1 MKRLYLFILASFIIA
16 SLFGANAA
24 ADIPYWND
32 LQTTGV
38 GKEYPRTEFSVFSS
52 REAALKGTYESSP
65 FYHSLNGTWKFL
77 YTDDYRDLPAGIEKP
92 DFSTED
98 WSDIKVPGNW
108 ERQGFGIPIYVNHP
122 YEFPYTRSVKPILP
136 DVIPA
141 GVYQRTFTI
150 PQEWKGK
157 EIFLN
162 LDGAK
167 SGLYV
172 YINGI
177 EVGYSENSKDRAQW
191 RITDFLKSSSN
202 HLVIKIMRWSTGS
215 WLECQDF
222 WRISGIERDVYLSA
236 QERTSLKDFIVTPVL
251 RESGEGLLKL
261 RLELTNPD
269 SHELETAFELLDAQG
284 ETVAYGIS
292 VSSDKNVNFSA
303 KIENVKP
310 WSAEN
315 PNLYTLIMRV
325 ENEYIPFRVGF
336 RKFEIKDGL
345 FFVNGQPVKFKG
357 VNMHEHDQITGH
369 YVSRE
374 LMLKDLELMRKHNI
388 NAIRTAHY
396 PQPRMFYELCD
407 ELGFYVYHEANI
419 ESHGMGY
426 NLREGGTLGN
436 NRDFYAT
443 HLDRIVNMYE
453 RCKNYA
459 CVTILSLG
467 NEAGNGYNMYKAYE
481 WIEERE
487 KAENGMNRPIVYERA
502 LLEWNTD
509 MYVPQYPSAD
519 WLAKIG
525 EEGCDR
531 PVIPSEYSHAMG
543 NSNGGISAQWKQI
556 RLYPQLQGAFIWDW
570 VDQGFLEK
578 DEKGYD
584 YWTYGGDY
592 GENMPSDANFCC
604 NGIVAPDR
612 TPHPAMEEVRH
623 AYTNILFEADD
634 PASGK
639 GFSITNLHYFTSL
652 EGYEIHWF
660 IEGDGK
666 VLRKG
671 KLNFTTAP
679 QHVESFD
686 ISYKRLR
693 FKENVDYYIRF
704 SAVTKRN
711 ERLVPAGHEVASA
724 QFPIS
729 LRENVTLPKMK
740 KGDALVIDD
749 NSGVITISNKRLEMV
764 YDKSL
769 CTISS
774 LKVDGRERFTKGWG
788 IRPNFWRAPTDNDY
802 GNGMNKVNAYWKE
815 ASGDFKASASAVMDG
830 NDALLKVTYSLPA
843 GNTFEM
849 EYRVTQNAI
858 IHVSTRFNAVETKAG
873 DNKALQFVPRIGV
886 RFRLDSSNDNFVYYG
901 RGPAENYIDRKEG
914 SLIGL
919 YNSSAKAEYV
929 PYVMPQECGHHCDV
943 RRIDFADM
951 TILADEYMEFNA
963 LRNSIED
970 FDLGKQSHIN
980 DITSN
985 IRDYV
990 EVCLDRCQMGVGG
1003 YNSWGALPD
1012 DHAMIPAN
1020 QTYDWGFTIIFP

>member
-1 MKRLYLFILASFIIA
+1 MMTRLYLFIIA
-16 SLFGANAA
+16 SLLCVNAA

-38 GKEYPRTEFSVFSS
+38 GKEYPRTEFSVFGS

-65 FYHSLNGTWKFL
+65 FYFSLNGTWKFL

-92 DFSTED
+92 DFSTAQ

-122 YEFPYTRSVKPILP
+122 YEFPYTRSVKPTLP
-136 DVIPA
+136 EPIPA

-150 PQEWKGK
+150 PQEWRGK
-157 EIFLN
+157 EIYLN

-167 SGLYV
+167 SGVYV
-172 YINGI
+172 YLNGV

-191 RITDFLKSSSN
+191 RITDFLKSGSN
-202 HLVIKIMRWSTGS
+202 HLVIKIMRWSTGT

-236 QERTSLKDFIVTPVL
+236 QEQTSLRDFTVIPIL
-251 RESGEGLLKL
+251 SESGEGRLTL
-261 RLELTNPD
+261 RMELNNPD
-269 SHELETAFELLDAQG
+269 SRQVETGFELLDKNG
-284 ETVAYGIS
+284 NIVASGNSTTSDVS
-292 VSSDKNVNFSA
+292 VSFSA
-303 KIENVKP
+303 QIENVKP
-310 WSAEN
+310 WSAEH
-315 PNLYTLIMRV
+315 PNLYDLVMRV
-325 ENEYIPFRVGF
+325 ENEYIPFKVGF
-336 RKFEIKDGL
+336 RRFEIKDGL
-345 FFVNGQPVKFKG
+345 FFVNGQPIKFKG
-357 VNMHEHDQITGH
+357 VNIHEHDQNTGH
-369 YVSRE
+369 YISRE
-374 LMLKDLELMRKHNI
+374 LLLKDLELMRKHNI

-396 PQPRMFYELCD
+396 PQPRLFYELCD

-426 NLREGGTLGN
+426 NLREGGTLAN
-436 NRDFYAT
+436 NRDFYAL
-443 HLDRIVNMYE
+443 HQDRIINMYE

-487 KAENGMNRPIVYERA
+487 KANPGMNRPIVYERA

-519 WLAKIG
+519 WFAKMG
-525 EEGCDR
+525 QEGCDR

-543 NSNGGISAQWKQI
+543 NSNGGLSAQWKQI

-578 DEKGYD
+578 DEKEYE

-592 GENMPSDANFCC
+592 GVDMPSDGNFCC
-604 NGIVAPDR
+604 NGIIAPDR
-612 TPHPAMEEVRH
+612 TPHPSMEEVRH

-634 PASGK
+634 PSSGK
-639 GFSITNLHYFTSL
+639 GFNITNLHYFTSL
-652 EGYEIHWF
+652 EGYDIHWF

-666 VLRKG
+666 VVRKG
-671 KLNFTTAP
+671 KLNFSTAP
-679 QHVESFD
+679 QCVESFD
-686 ISYKRLR
+686 ISYKRLK
-693 FKENVDYYIRF
+693 FKEDVDYYIRF
-704 SAVTKRN
+704 SAVTKET
-711 ERLVPAGHEVASA
+711 ERLIPAGHEVASA

-740 KGDALVIDD
+740 KGNELAIEE
-749 NSGVITISNKRLEMV
+749 NSGSIVIRNKRLEMV

-769 CTISS
+769 CTLVS
-774 LKVDGRERFTKGWG
+774 LKVDGKERFADGWG

-802 GNGMNKVNAYWKE
+802 GNGMFRKNAIWKD
-815 ASGDFKASASAVMDG
+815 ASSDFKASANALMEG
-830 NDALLKVTYSLPA
+830 EDAILKIIYSLPA
-843 GNTFEM
+843 GNSFEM
-849 EYRVTQNAI
+849 EYRINRNAV
-858 IHVSTRFNAVETKAG
+858 IHVSTRFNAVESNP
-873 DNKALQFVPRIGV
+873 DDDVSPLFVPRIGV
-886 RFRLDSSNDNFVYYG
+886 RFRLESSNDGFSYFG

-919 YNSSAKAEYV
+919 YKSSAREEYV
-929 PYVMPQECGHHCDV
+929 RYVRPQECGHHCDV
-943 RRIDFADM
+943 RRIEFADM

-963 LRNSIED
+963 LRNSVED
-970 FDLGKQSHIN
+970 FDLGKQKHVN

-990 EVCLDRCQMGVGG
+990 EVCLDWRQMGVGG
-1003 YNSWGALPD
+1003 YDSWGSLPD
-1012 DHAMIPAN
+1012 DYAMIPARDN
-1020 QTYDWGFTIIFP
+1020 YEWGFTIIFP